1 VTLIIAALLAPF
13 ILLTFC
19 FGLEVFTGLRPLP
32 EIPIDDERASAVVI
46 VPAHNEGAILAD
58 RLARLKDAVGESARI
73 LVVAD
78 NCSDSTADIARS
90 LAVEVIERN
99 DDERRGKGFAL
110 DFAKRSLL
118 SEPPAVVL
126 IVDADCMIDG
136 DSITRLIN
144 RCVATQSPCQA
155 TNLQAPA
162 LEASPAVQLS
172 TFSFFTKNVI
182 RQRALQRLAGRV
194 HLLGTGMA
202 LPWSIFER
210 SDLATSSIVEDL
222 KLGQELAQA
231 GHAPKLIEDATVWS
245 NAETEKNTLS
255 QRRRW
260 EGGFLQN
267 AFRMGPRY
275 FLWSIGRADMRGA
288 WAAINL
294 MIPPFA
300 LLLLLDFVALSL
312 GFSAHWFIGAGLW
325 PALLLAVAITLAFVA
340 LALAWRA
347 GGSRFVTLAGLA
359 RVPHYLVW
367 KLPLYLGF
375 ARGGAP
381 KEWLRTDRGDGQ

>member
-1 VTLIIAALLAPF
+1 MTLIIAALLAPF

-32 EIPIDDERASAVVI
+32 EIPIDDQRASAVVI

-118 SEPPAVVL
+118 SAPPAVVL

-162 LEASPAVQLS
+162 LQASPAVQLS
-172 TFSFFTKNVI
+172 TFAFFIKNVI

-231 GHAPKLIEDATVWS
+231 GHAPKFIEDATIWS
-245 NAETEKNTLS
+245 NAETERNTLS
-255 QRRRW
+255 QRSRW

-267 AFRMGPRY
+267 GLSAGPKY
-275 FLWSIGRADMRGA
+275 LLGSILRADLRGA

-300 LLLLLDFVALSL
+300 LLLLLDLIALLL
-312 GFSAHWFIGAGLW
+312 GFSMSWFIGARLW
-325 PALLLAVAITLAFVA
+325 PALLLTAVIAVAFIA
-340 LALAWRA
+340 LALAWHA

-359 RVPHYLVW
+359 RVPFYLIW

-375 ARGGAP
+375 ARSGTP
-381 KEWLRTDRGDGQ
+381 KEWLRTGRGDL

>member
-19 FGLEVFTGLRPLP
+19 FGLEVFTGLRPLH
-32 EIPIDDERASAVVI
+32 EIPIDDQRASAVVI

-118 SEPPAVVL
+118 SAPPAVVL

-136 DSITRLIN
+136 ASITRLIN

-162 LEASPAVQLS
+162 LQASPAVQLS
-172 TFSFFTKNVI
+172 TFAFFIKNVI

-231 GHAPKLIEDATVWS
+231 GHAPKFIEDATIWS
-245 NAETEKNTLS
+245 NAETERNTLS
-255 QRRRW
+255 QRSRW

-267 AFRMGPRY
+267 GLSAGP
-275 FLWSIGRADMRGA
+275 
-288 WAAINL
+288 
-294 MIPPFA
+294 
-300 LLLLLDFVALSL
+300 
-312 GFSAHWFIGAGLW
+312 
-325 PALLLAVAITLAFVA
+325 
-340 LALAWRA
+340 
-347 GGSRFVTLAGLA
+347 
-359 RVPHYLVW
+359 
-367 KLPLYLGF
+367 K
-375 ARGGAP
+375 
-381 KEWLRTDRGDGQ
+381 